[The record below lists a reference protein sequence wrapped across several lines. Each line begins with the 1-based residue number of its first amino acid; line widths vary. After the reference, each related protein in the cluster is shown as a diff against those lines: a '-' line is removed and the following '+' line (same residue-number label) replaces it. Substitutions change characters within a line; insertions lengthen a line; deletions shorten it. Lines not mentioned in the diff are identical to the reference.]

1 MALLF
6 IAPVLLFHTWSALAL
21 WLVLAVFG
29 LPLIVTDLRLHRLP
43 NSLTFSLLLATLL
56 TVIVSA
62 IRDHDFQ
69 RLASSLL
76 GGVGLGA
83 FYLLI
88 ALISKGG
95 MGMGDVKLSLSVGS
109 ISGYF
114 GLRIV
119 LVSSFTAFALGSV
132 IGLLLIFFGKA
143 GRKSAIPFGPF
154 MILGQFVGLL
164 VAAH

>member
-6 IAPVLLFHTWSALAL
+6 LVPVLLFHSWSALAL
-21 WLVLAVFG
+21 WVVLAVFG

-43 NSLTFSLLLATLL
+43 NSLTFSLLLATLI
-56 TVIVSA
+56 TVIVIA
-62 IRDHDFQ
+62 IRDHDFH